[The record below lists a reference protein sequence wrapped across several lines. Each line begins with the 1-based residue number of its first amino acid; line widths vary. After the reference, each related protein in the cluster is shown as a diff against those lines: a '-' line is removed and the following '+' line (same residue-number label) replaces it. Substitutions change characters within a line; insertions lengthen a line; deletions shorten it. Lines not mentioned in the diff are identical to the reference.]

1 MTVLFDLLID
11 KIGNP
16 NYLYCVTQTIAYFLL
31 FENIN
36 LQLTGGYSGFGSRHE
51 DLEITV
57 KETVDST
64 LMNNDG
70 EIYYG
75 AGDHGHCISI
85 LNYDNCATIVSLFEN
100 KVEIVYGFS
109 SDNSAKTK
117 GYAAHSTYK
126 LTAKEN
132 VKDITNRLLAKIHN
146 YILSGELKETINTAY
161 QKILDEEAMKKQ
173 EEEDE
178 YQKKRAAHRMIYDKL
193 VAKSKNYTIPK
204 TKKLAIVVL
213 REDFAALSLA
223 RKMLDVDEH
232 YCSHDFC
239 FVNTLEQNFKNEDI
253 LVWQPKHFHCE
264 GVDSKK
270 HIVIENK

>member
-1 MTVLFDLLID
+1 MTALFNLLID

-31 FENIN
+31 IENIN

-51 DLEITV
+51 DLEKSV

-64 LMNNDG
+64 LRDKDG

-75 AGDHGHCISI
+75 AGDHGHRISI
-85 LNYDNCATIVSLFEN
+85 LNSDNCVTIVSLFEN
-100 KVEIVYGFS
+100 KIEIIYGFS
-109 SDNSAKTK
+109 GDNSAKTK
-117 GYAAHSTYK
+117 GYAAHSIYK

-132 VKDITNRLLAKIHN
+132 VKYIASRLLSEIHN
-146 YILSGELKETINTAY
+146 YILSGELQKTISTAY
-161 QKILDEEAMKKQ
+161 QKILDEEAVKKQ

-178 YQKKRAAHRMIYDKL
+178 YQRKRAEHRILYDKL
-193 VAKSKNYTIPK
+193 VAKSKSYTIPK

-223 RKMLDVDEH
+223 RKMLDVDRH
-232 YCSHDFC
+232 YCSHDFS
-239 FVNTLEQNFKNEDI
+239 FVNTLEQNFRNEDI
-253 LVWQPKHFHCE
+253 CVWQPKHFHCE
-264 GVDSKK
+264 GIDSKK
-270 HIVIENK
+270 HIVIENN